1 LPWPHNRS
9 YEATVGV
16 TWKRSYA
23 HEQWKAAEMTRLLL
37 IGNHTLFRQC
47 LALLL
52 EWQTGLGSVQ
62 AGSLAEA
69 QRALSDM
76 NDKPA
81 CVIINLELL
90 NGNGVELLEQLRE
103 LPVLA
108 LAPSR
113 SLKHRPQALEAGADE
128 VLPVADSAERIVAA
142 VKRLVDEY

>member
-1 LPWPHNRS
+1 
-9 YEATVGV
+9 
-16 TWKRSYA
+16 
-23 HEQWKAAEMTRLLL
+23 MTRLLL
-37 IGNHTLFRQC
+37 IGRHTLFRQS

-62 AGSLAEA
+62 AASLAEA

-81 CVIINLELL
+81 CVVINLELL
-90 NGNGVELLEQLRE
+90 NGNGAELLEQLRE
-103 LPVLA
+103 LPVLV

-113 SLKHRPQALEAGADE
+113 SLEHRTQALEAEADE
-128 VLPVADSAERIVAA
+128 VLPMAESVERILAA

>member
-1 LPWPHNRS
+1 MTG
-9 YEATVGV
+9 E
-16 TWKRSYA
+16 RSYA
-23 HEQWKAAEMTRLLL
+23 REQPKAAEMTRLLL
-37 IGNHTLFRQC
+37 IGRHTLFRQS

-62 AGSLAEA
+62 AASLAEA

-81 CVIINLELL
+81 CVVINLELL
-90 NGNGVELLEQLRE
+90 NGNGAELLEQLRE
-103 LPVLA
+103 LPVLV

-113 SLKHRPQALEAGADE
+113 SLEHRTQALEAEADE
-128 VLPVADSAERIVAA
+128 VLPMADSAERIVAA